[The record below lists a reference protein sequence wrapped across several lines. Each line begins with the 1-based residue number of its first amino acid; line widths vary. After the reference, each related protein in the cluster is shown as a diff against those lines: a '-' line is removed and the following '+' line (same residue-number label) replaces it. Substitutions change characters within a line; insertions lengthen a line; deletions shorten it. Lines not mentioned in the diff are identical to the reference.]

1 MRARCSFA
9 SSDLSNRFEFAGPS
23 LYIAAMS
30 KSVFEDWFARDMDPA
45 AYDPV
50 AAARLAMKPTYPKR
64 FFKEATA
71 GRSDEGWRLLLDGR
85 SAKTPGRNALAFPTE
100 ALASAVAAEW
110 NGLGEFIE
118 PLRMP
123 ITRIA
128 NSIIDGVKPDP
139 APVAAEIVRYASS
152 DLLCYRAD
160 GPQALVDRQAKAW
173 DPVLAWARDTLGAR
187 FILSEGVMFVT
198 QPPAALEAVAAALP
212 GDDAWRIGATHV
224 VTTLTGSAL
233 LALALLRGRLD
244 ADGVW
249 AAAHVDEDFQ
259 VSQWG
264 EDAEA
269 AERRASRRLEFDA
282 AATVLASV

>member
-1 MRARCSFA
+1 M
-9 SSDLSNRFEFAGPS
+9 
-23 LYIAAMS
+23 AAMS

-50 AAARLAMKPTYPKR
+50 ASARLAMKPRYPKK

-71 GRSDEGWRLLLDGR
+71 GESDDGWRLLLDGR
-85 SAKTPGRNALAFPTE
+85 PAKTPGRNPLAFPSK

-110 NGLGEFIE
+110 DGLGEFIE

-128 NSIIDGVKPDP
+128 NAIIDGVVPDP

-160 GPQALVDRQAKAW
+160 GPRTLVQRQTAAW
-173 DPVLAWARDTLGAR
+173 DPVLAWARDELGAR
-187 FILSEGVMFVT
+187 LILSEGVMFVT
-198 QPPAALEAVAAALP
+198 QPQTALDAIAAALP
-212 GDDAWRIGATHV
+212 AADGWRIGATHV

-233 LALALLRGRLD
+233 LALALLHRRLETEE
-244 ADGVW
+244 VW

-269 AERRASRRLEFDA
+269 AERRAARRREFDA
-282 AATVLASV
+282 AATVLATV